1 MRRRRRK
8 TRQLSLDQK
17 LDVVHRAL
25 VGREAQMELAREF
38 RVSQAVVSL
47 LVTKVRKRPEFLRE
61 LVSERTEK
69 QLLECR
75 LAEFIEAS

>member
-1 MRRRRRK
+1 
-8 TRQLSLDQK
+8 
-17 LDVVHRAL
+17 
-25 VGREAQMELAREF
+25 MELAREF
-38 RVSQAVVSL
+38 RVSPAVVSL

>member
-1 MRRRRRK
+1 
-8 TRQLSLDQK
+8 
-17 LDVVHRAL
+17 
-25 VGREAQMELAREF
+25 MELAREF

-69 QLLECR
+69 QLLDWR
-75 LAEFIEAS
+75 LATFIEAFEEAGVQIRTVKQVRDAFEAETGVSLK